1 MNLKTRKQKH
11 YALSCWYQYITFVSF
26 WMARRKDDQIHNGK
40 NIVKNYI
47 LFKILLLRRMDIRI
61 SLKAPS

>member
-1 MNLKTRKQKH
+1 
-11 YALSCWYQYITFVSF
+11 
-26 WMARRKDDQIHNGK
+26 MARRKDDQIHNGK